1 MNKMKTASYSVLFY
15 IFCILITKC
24 KVTCQENLNS
34 KKIEIRT
41 AASRSISPKSTQQQ
55 INTNSITNDLPIKP
69 INQLDTITELYNS
82 TSCIEP
88 PFSCPHPRI
97 QFFLYTRLTQNKPD
111 LLDVTKQESLY
122 SSHFNPKYPVKI
134 IIHGYHGGRNLSPST
149 DLRNAYFTR
158 GKYNIIIVDYSKLTQ
173 TPCLSQLEWAP
184 RFCAMC
190 IAQLVNYLASHPRG
204 VQPDKLHFMGYS
216 AGAHIAGLTSNFVD
230 NGKIGRITGLDPTI
244 IFYMGNNRSRDLDHT
259 DAHFVDIIHTAAGFF
274 GQWGPNGHADFYVN
288 GGTSQP
294 GCVSNSLIRTL
305 SCDHTKVSP
314 YFIESINSDIGF
326 WAKPCSNRFL
336 FNLGLCDS
344 PESEYVLMGEHITHK
359 ARGTF
364 YLTTNAKKPFAKGF
378 PKERS
383 SRASNN
389 IFG

>member
-1 MNKMKTASYSVLFY
+1 MDKMKISSYLVL
-15 IFCILITKC
+15 CCTLCTLISN
-24 KVTCQENLNS
+24 KVTCQEENLNF
-34 KKIEIRT
+34 KKLEVPTATLEITPKT
-41 AASRSISPKSTQQQ
+41 AQQQ
-55 INTNSITNDLPIKP
+55 INTNSIINDLPTKP
-69 INQLDTITELYNS
+69 IKQPTSVAELYNS

-111 LLDVTKQESLY
+111 LLDVTDQESLY

-134 IIHGYHGGRNLSPST
+134 IIHGFQGGRNLSPST

-158 GKYNIIIVDYSKLTQ
+158 SNYNIIIVDYSTLAQ
-173 TPCLSQLEWAP
+173 IPCLNQVEWAP

-216 AGAHIAGLTSNFVD
+216 VGAHIAGLTSNFVD

-259 DAHFVDIIHTAAGFF
+259 DAHFVDIIHTAAGVL

-294 GCVSNSLIRTL
+294 GCVSNSIIQTL
-305 SCDHTKVSP
+305 SCDHTKVTP
-314 YFIESINSDIGF
+314 YFIESINSNIGF
-326 WAKPCSNRFL
+326 WAVPCSNRFL
-336 FNLGLCDS
+336 FNLGLCDP
-344 PESEYVLMGEHITHK
+344 PESEYVLMGEHVTHK
-359 ARGTF
+359 ARGIF
-364 YLTTNAKKPFAKGF
+364 YLTTNAKRPYAKGF
-378 PKERS
+378 PKQRT
-383 SRASNN
+383 SRASNL